1 MILPASHLRVVVDRD
16 VGSDAAVVGA
26 KVAVWRT
33 KPFIK
38 TILQRQ
44 VLRHVAQMPVVANK
58 VHSHICKITVISGA
72 FYMFLH
78 V

>member
-1 MILPASHLRVVVDRD
+1 MILPANHLSVVVDRD

-26 KVAVWRT
+26 KVAVWCT

-44 VLRHVAQMPVVANK
+44 VLCSVAQMPVVTNK
-58 VHSHICKITVISGA
+58 VLLHCKSNVNDGVR
-72 FYMFLH
+72 YMFLQ